1 MSELITLVSTSLNCK
16 TGDVVEIVNKLTI
29 KCYFQQKM
37 RPRVAGQRITGQW
50 VSVPKSPFSEY
61 LIKIMSALKDIAH
74 IMFAVTWN
82 VKCLF
87 V

>member
-1 MSELITLVSTSLNCK
+1 MIYRMSPRIAVDRLASQRVSLPK
-16 TGDVVEIVNKLTI
+16 
-29 KCYFQQKM
+29 
-37 RPRVAGQRITGQW
+37 
-50 VSVPKSPFSEY
+50 VPEHLPNSEY
-61 LIKIMSALKDIAH
+61 LLKKMCVLKDIAH

>member
-37 RPRVAGQRITGQW
+37 RPRIAGQW